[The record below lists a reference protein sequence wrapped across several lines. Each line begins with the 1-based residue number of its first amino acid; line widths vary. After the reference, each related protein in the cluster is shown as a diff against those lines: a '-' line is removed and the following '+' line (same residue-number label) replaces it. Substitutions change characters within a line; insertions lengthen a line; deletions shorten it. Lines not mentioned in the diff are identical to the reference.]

1 MMKKLVVTVFAVSLA
16 ALGCGSDDGTP
27 NKDSGPKLDGLPGL
41 EVQVN
46 GPEVQVNG
54 PEVQVSG
61 PEVGAPDKAPDVN
74 VPIDGTTV
82 VDGGAPDQPIVII
95 DGGDI
100 DAPVTEA
107 GPTVDTGAA
116 DAKATEAGPAVDGGT
131 VDVGSRG

>member
-1 MMKKLVVTVFAVSLA
+1 MMKKLAVTIFALSFA

-54 PEVQVSG
+54 PEVQVNG

-74 VPIDGTTV
+74 VPLDGTTV
-82 VDGGAPDQPIVII
+82 LDAGAPDVPIVII
-95 DGGDI
+95 DGGI

-107 GPTVDTGAA
+107 GRTVDTRVV
-116 DAKATEAGPAVDGGT
+116 DAKATEAGPAVDGGA